1 MKPRDAIVRAVLDG
15 DLPALLQLDSQGT
28 NVLLDEE
35 PSALTALHLAAA
47 AGRRDSVEFL
57 LSRGA
62 DPTALREN
70 KFSPLHAAAMNGH
83 AEIVDILL
91 RAEAAPNVQ
100 TDPQQYAPLHSAA
113 WGGHT
118 EVAAALLAA
127 GAVPRPQN
135 HRGET
140 PARAARRNSH
150 APTADLIEAHVAEG
164 TDYGPVI
171 TNFRWGHIGDSAGRT
186 FKDARL
192 YPCGAAEWDWR
203 KTGTRHVPGIQI
215 ADVEDLLSTRPQTV
229 ILTRGVEL
237 ALQVP
242 DRTVQFVQNA
252 GPSVLVLQ
260 TEAAVAEYNRRVRT
274 ERVVAI
280 VHSTC

>member
-1 MKPRDAIVRAVLDG
+1 MGRSHRGCSGIARCRRSTEA
-15 DLPALLQLDSQGT
+15 T
-28 NVLLDEE
+28 E
-35 PSALTALHLAAA
+35 PPW
-47 AGRRDSVEFL
+47 RDSG
-57 LSRGA
+57 S
-62 DPTALREN
+62 
-70 KFSPLHAAAMNGH
+70 
-83 AEIVDILL
+83 
-91 RAEAAPNVQ
+91 
-100 TDPQQYAPLHSAA
+100 
-113 WGGHT
+113 GGST
-118 EVAAALLAA
+118 EW
-127 GAVPRPQN
+127 
-135 HRGET
+135 
-140 PARAARRNSH
+140 SH
-150 APTADLIEAHVAEG
+150 PTADLIEAHVPEG

-171 TNFRWGHIGDSAGRT
+171 TNFRWGHIEDSAGRT